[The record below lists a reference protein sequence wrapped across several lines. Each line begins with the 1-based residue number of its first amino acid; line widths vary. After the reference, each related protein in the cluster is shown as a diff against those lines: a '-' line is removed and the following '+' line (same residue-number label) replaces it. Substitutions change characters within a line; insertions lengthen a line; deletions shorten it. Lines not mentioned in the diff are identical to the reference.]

1 MTRPHS
7 ISINPFPSEEGD
19 DETIPDSSSSISSSA
34 SSSGDS
40 DDSSTSSSN
49 SSSSNSSDSGHEQSN
64 CSSPLYEA
72 SKPTVEP
79 YVGKMERFELFSTA
93 QCYYLIA
100 SDKAGSA
107 FRVLKMDRTLI
118 ELPPGSDDGVH
129 YNANMDDSTAGVTH
143 RPTSSNMDHQVTSH
157 RSASDIIPPIN
168 ATNSMTSQSI
178 NQNSIGSSQPSH
190 IQPQSQASME
200 DQHSSKPTLRKLSEF
215 CFEDPNLYSAH
226 EIRQMLDMIHDGD
239 RTTAANRKYEES
251 EHYKRSVKYS
261 GLKPIV
267 KAHGI
272 VGFIRFLDCYYLT
285 LITKKSKVGSI
296 GGNDI
301 YTIRSTETYPLKP
314 AEAFGRNSS
323 VIDSSGNDPSS
334 LLLNMWNRGKRS
346 LNLGL
351 TNRELAELRYQGLY
365 QVVDLNKDFFFSYTY
380 DMTRSLQDN
389 TLAMTSK
396 IYPPPMFK
404 DMYCWNFFQT
414 RELEEITQTMTSFQW
429 IMPLVHGAFSQ
440 RKIQDYGRCLNLTL
454 LARRSRHFAGTRY
467 LKRGVSEQG
476 KVANDVEHEQILHDE
491 TASAEGTISSFLQ
504 MRGSIPTYWTQ
515 ESSVTM
521 PKRTIIAGTCFYP
534 CLI

>member
-1 MTRPHS
+1 
-7 ISINPFPSEEGD
+7 
-19 DETIPDSSSSISSSA
+19 
-34 SSSGDS
+34 
-40 DDSSTSSSN
+40 
-49 SSSSNSSDSGHEQSN
+49 
-64 CSSPLYEA
+64 
-72 SKPTVEP
+72 
-79 YVGKMERFELFSTA
+79 
-93 QCYYLIA
+93 
-100 SDKAGSA
+100 
-107 FRVLKMDRTLI
+107 
-118 ELPPGSDDGVH
+118 
-129 YNANMDDSTAGVTH
+129 
-143 RPTSSNMDHQVTSH
+143 MDHQVSSH

-521 PKRTIIAGTCFYP
+521 PKRTIIAGTCF
-534 CLI
+534 